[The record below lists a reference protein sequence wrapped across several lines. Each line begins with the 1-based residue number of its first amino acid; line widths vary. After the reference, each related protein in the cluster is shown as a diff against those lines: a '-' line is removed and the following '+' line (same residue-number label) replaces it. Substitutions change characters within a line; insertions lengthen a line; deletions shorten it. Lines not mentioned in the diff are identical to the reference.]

1 MPKVY
6 LSPAM
11 HRQNECCYPRPDG
24 KQCYEALEN
33 NEYIDILEPVL
44 NRCGIETKRGY
55 RRTPMNNED
64 GDKIMKQNVAESN
77 AWGADVHYISHTN
90 GANGTVKGYRPIYFT
105 GSAKGKKLAEIMV
118 KYRKQIYPYSVVLNN
133 RTDLYEL
140 KNTNAVAFYEE
151 HVFHDNLEDATW
163 FHTHMNEIAESAAK
177 GLCEYFGIPYI
188 APAATSSTPTMTTT
202 ILRKGSTG
210 PEVKSLQKKLLQ
222 IGYYL
227 GSYGADGDY
236 GENTELAVRLL
247 QKDSNLTVD
256 GVFGK
261 QTSESLDLAVSNA
274 AAANKAIVNKIKL
287 IKTPPKCTKDL
298 VIKYAKQELGNLEKD
313 SLKDLNSKTSNA
325 GDNNYTK
332 YAQEADA
339 IGLYNALVQG
349 QPWCATWVDN
359 VFIHAYGLNK
369 GCAMKY
375 MPTTKSKS
383 AACNEAAAY
392 YQKVNKWFDTPEIGD
407 QVFFKSAK
415 YNYAHTGLVID
426 IKDNKVITIEG
437 NTSSKAGVV
446 ENGGAVEQKE
456 YPLNY
461 SNFKGFGRPDY
472 DEEIQEQEPIEDKS
486 YVVRITAVA
495 LNVRS
500 GPGTNYPVV
509 KVLREG
515 GNSFTIVDEKNGF
528 GLLKSGIGWIMLQHT
543 ERVI

>member
-44 NRCGIETKRGY
+44 NRCKIETKRGY
-55 RRTPMNNED
+55 RRTPMNNDD

-177 GLCEYFGIPYI
+177 GLCEYFGIPYV
-188 APAATSSTPTMTTT
+188 APSNDNKPAIPSTTIT

-210 PEVKSLQKKLLQ
+210 AEVKSLQKKLLQ

-236 GENTELAVRLL
+236 GDATVTAVRKF
-247 QKDSNLTVD
+247 QKDNSLVVD
-256 GVFGK
+256 GEAGPN
-261 QTSESLDLAVSNA
+261 TLAAVDRVLPIVQQEQKTI
-274 AAANKAIVNKIKL
+274 ANRLRQAQ
-287 IKTPPKCTKDL
+287 PKDFSVQPIINWAENERNYT
-298 VIKYAKQELGNLEKD
+298 EKD
-313 SLKDLNSKTSNA
+313 SLTDLNDKTKNA
-325 GDNNYTK
+325 GDDNYTK
-332 YAQEADA
+332 YSQEVDALGVFSAQ
-339 IGLYNALVQG
+339 VQG
-349 QPWCATWVDN
+349 QPWCATWVTDG
-359 VFIHAYGLNK
+359 FINTYGVNK
-369 GCAMKY
+369 GLDMLCQPNKN
-375 MPTTKSKS
+375 SN
-383 AACNEAAAY
+383 AACCGDAAEY
-392 YQKVNKWFDTPEIGD
+392 YQKAGRWYTSPQVGD
-407 QVFFKSAK
+407 QVFFKTTK
-415 YNYAHTGLVID
+415 YQYAHTGIVTEVTD
-426 IKDNKVITIEG
+426 TEVTTIEG
-437 NTSSKAGVV
+437 NTSSEKGVIS
-446 ENGGAVEQKE
+446 NGGAVTKKH
-456 YPLNY
+456 YPVGY
-461 SNFKGFGRPDY
+461 SGFKGFGRPKY
-472 DEEIQEQEPIEDKS
+472 EAKQEEPEFEP
-486 YVVRITAVA
+486 YVVRLTAIA
-495 LNVRS
+495 LNVRT
-500 GPGTNYPVV
+500 GPGTQYPVAMV
-509 KVLREG
+509 IRG
-515 GNSFTIVDEKNGF
+515 GGAFTIIAEENGF
-528 GLLKSGIGWIMLQHT
+528 GLLKSGAGWIMLQHT
-543 ERVI
+543 ERVK

>member
-177 GLCEYFGIPYI
+177 GLCEYFGIPYV
-188 APAATSSTPTMTTT
+188 APAATPSTPTVTAT
-202 ILRKGSTG
+202 ILRKGSAG

-236 GENTELAVRLL
+236 GDATVTAVRKFQKDNSLAV
-247 QKDSNLTVD
+247 D
-256 GVFGK
+256 GEAGPN
-261 QTSESLDLAVSNA
+261 TLAAVNKVLPIVQQEQ
-274 AAANKAIVNKIKL
+274 KAIANRLRQAQPTDFSVKPIINWAENERNY
-287 IKTPPKCTKDL
+287 T
-298 VIKYAKQELGNLEKD
+298 EKD
-313 SLKDLNSKTSNA
+313 SLTDLDDKTKNA
-325 GDNNYTK
+325 GDDNYTK
-332 YAQEADA
+332 YSQEVDALGIFSAQ
-339 IGLYNALVQG
+339 VQG
-349 QPWCATWVDN
+349 QPWCATWVTDG
-359 VFIHAYGLNK
+359 FINTYGVDKGLDMLCQPNK
-369 GCAMKY
+369 N
-375 MPTTKSKS
+375 SN
-383 AACNEAAAY
+383 AACCGDAAEY
-392 YQKVNKWFDTPEIGD
+392 YQKAGRWYTSPQVGD
-407 QVFFKSAK
+407 QVFFKTTK
-415 YNYAHTGLVID
+415 YQYAHTGIVTEVTD
-426 IKDNKVITIEG
+426 TEVTTIEG
-437 NTSSKAGVV
+437 NTSSEKGVIS
-446 ENGGAVEQKE
+446 NAGAVTKKH
-456 YPLNY
+456 YPVGY
-461 SNFKGFGRPDY
+461 SGFKGFGRPKY
-472 DEEIQEQEPIEDKS
+472 EAKQEEPDFEP
-486 YVVRITAVA
+486 YVVRLTAIA
-495 LNVRS
+495 LNVRT
-500 GPGTNYPVV
+500 GPGTQYPVAMV
-509 KVLREG
+509 IRG
-515 GNSFTIVDEKNGF
+515 GGAFTIVAEENGF
-528 GLLKSGIGWIMLQHT
+528 GKLKSGAGWIMLQHT
-543 ERVI
+543 ERVE